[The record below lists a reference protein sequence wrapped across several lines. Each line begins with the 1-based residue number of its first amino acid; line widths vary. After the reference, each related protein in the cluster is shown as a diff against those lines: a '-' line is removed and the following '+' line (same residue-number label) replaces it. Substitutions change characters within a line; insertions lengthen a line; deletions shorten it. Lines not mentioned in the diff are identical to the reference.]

1 MAEMFAID
9 LTLLPARPEP
19 RGLHDHGA
27 RATLQAT
34 ADRYG

>member
-9 LTLLPARPEP
+9 LTPLRARPEP
-19 RGLHDHGA
+19 RGLHDHGVH
-27 RATLQAT
+27 ATLQAT